1 MSFIILFYI
10 GTLFSLIHSFARLSS
25 SSAAI
30 KQKSELDYHKQMVG
44 RSPTMNQLASAAA
57 AASAVPEMGG
67 GKQSEAGR
75 EENGGE
81 GA

>member
-1 MSFIILFYI
+1 
-10 GTLFSLIHSFARLSS
+10 
-25 SSAAI
+25 
-30 KQKSELDYHKQMVG
+30 MVG